1 MRPVSA
7 PVPSIARS
15 CTACGALL
23 LLAPERISA
32 ACSYCGSNL
41 VDDARTE
48 RSIDRVC
55 AFRLGRRA
63 AEERLRAHV
72 AGAIWAPDA
81 IRRLARGGSL
91 RAEALHGV
99 LVPFY
104 RYDAR
109 TLARYRARIGLD
121 WTRET
126 HVLVGTR
133 HETKRERHTE
143 WFTLGG
149 TTVGEWADHLECAS
163 RGLSA
168 REVARLLPFDLGHAA
183 AFDVRLLAGW
193 DSELPARS
201 RSEADG
207 GARVSL
213 RELAARRLA
222 ERVLP
227 GDHVRVDHFACEVE
241 LARVDLVLVPVWIAT
256 YRHAGKPYRLLVH
269 GQEGRCVGRPPI
281 SAAKVSVAAAAFAT
295 IVLVI
300 LWTSWIMRS
309 FGGLS

>member
-1 MRPVSA
+1 MNFVSA
-7 PVPSIARS
+7 PLPAVARS
-15 CTACGALL
+15 CSACGAVLL
-23 LLAPERISA
+23 LPPERVSA
-32 ACSYCGSNL
+32 ACSYCGSHL
-41 VDDARTE
+41 VDETRTE

-63 AEERLRAHV
+63 AEERLRTHLDA
-72 AGAIWAPDA
+72 AIWAPSA

-91 RAEALHGV
+91 RADTLHGV

-109 TLARYRARIGLD
+109 TMARYRARIGLD

-126 HVLVGTR
+126 HVLVGTK

-149 TTVGEWADHLECAS
+149 TSVGEWVDHLECAS
-163 RGLSA
+163 RGLSD
-168 REVARLLPFDLGHAA
+168 REVAKLGPFDLGHAA
-183 AFDVRLLAGW
+183 AFDPLLLAGW
-193 DSELPARS
+193 DSELPART
-201 RSEADG
+201 RADADG
-207 GARVSL
+207 RAKASI

-227 GDHVRVDHFACEVE
+227 GDHVSVDQFACEVE
-241 LARVDLVLVPVWIAT
+241 LARVDLVLVPVWIAS
-256 YRHAGKPYRLLVH
+256 YRHGGKPYRLLVH

-281 SAAKVSVAAAAFAT
+281 SATKVSLAAAAFAFV
-295 IVLVI
+295 VLLV
-300 LWTSWIMRS
+300 LWLA
-309 FGGLS
+309 GGWPP